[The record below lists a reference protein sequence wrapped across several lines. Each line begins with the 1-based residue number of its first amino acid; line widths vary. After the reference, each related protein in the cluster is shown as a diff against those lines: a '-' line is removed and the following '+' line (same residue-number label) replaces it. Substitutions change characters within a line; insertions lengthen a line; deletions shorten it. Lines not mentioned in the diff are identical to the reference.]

1 MAGRVSTGLFN
12 HLPFVSTA
20 SAVYEAFLF
29 ARQDWDFRKVTML
42 RWIVNFFIGTIV
54 ALVGGW
60 VGGGWGI
67 IKPTEITRS

>member
-1 MAGRVSTGLFN
+1 MR
-12 HLPFVSTA
+12 PC

-60 VGGGWGI
+60 WVGDYQAD
-67 IKPTEITRS
+67 